1 MSIYST
7 LAFIELFNSGSI
19 SESDGNDFYQ
29 QTRHLEDDEEIT
41 EAIEGWLQS
50 RPGLLQAYKERLRDL
65 IASSSTKYLEPITL
79 GPFSSKSPTSPSQPS
94 LTAREL
100 LDNAILVKKPKEEN
114 KK

>member
-29 QTRHLEDDEEIT
+29 QTRHLEDDEEIG
-41 EAIEGWLQS
+41 EAIENWLQS
-50 RPGLLQAYKERLRDL
+50 HSDLLQAYKERLRDL
-65 IASSSTKYLEPITL
+65 IASSPANFEPITL
-79 GPFSSKSPTSPSQPS
+79 GPFSSKSPTSPPQPS